1 MMLLMGAVA
10 FAAAAVV
17 AGDTNAGAKSDDRV
31 ICKKDR
37 SYQTGSHMRRPPVC
51 KLKSA
56 WNLEEKEAQRRL
68 QQIRD
73 RGPRTQTPAPTACSG
88 GPG

>member
-1 MMLLMGAVA
+1 MLLVMGAVL
-10 FAAAAVV
+10 FAATAVA
-17 AGDTNAGAKSDDRV
+17 AGDTNAAAKSDNPV

-51 KLKSA
+51 KLKSD
-56 WNLEEKEAQRRL
+56 WNLEETEAQRRI
-68 QQIRD
+68 QQMRD
-73 RGPRTQTPAPTACSG
+73 RGPRTQPPAPTAGGG